1 MGTMTEVY
9 DQDFY
14 AWAIENAKLIRQRR
28 FSEVDVGHVA
38 EEIESMGR
46 IIKRALEHR
55 LTVLFAHLLKWEYQP
70 AFRSRSWRY
79 TIIEQRDAISDLL
92 EENPSLRANLP
103 AILAKAYKR
112 AIRDAAAETELKP
125 AIFPATCPWPLEQ
138 TLDEQFWP
146 E

>member
-14 AWAIENAKLIRQRR
+14 AWALKNAELIRQGRW
-28 FSEVDVGHVA
+28 SEVDTEHVA

-46 IIKRALEHR
+46 SIKRALEQR

-92 EENPSLRANLP
+92 EENPSLRAGLP
-103 AILAKAYKR
+103 TILAKVYKR
-112 AIRDAAAETELKP
+112 AVRNAADETELKSTV
-125 AIFPATCPWPLEQ
+125 FPANCPWPLEQ

>member
-14 AWAIENAKLIRQRR
+14 AWAIKNAELIRQGR
-28 FSEVDVGHVA
+28 FSEVDVEHVA

-46 IIKRALEHR
+46 SIKRALEHR

-92 EENPSLRANLP
+92 EENPSLKANLP

-125 AIFPATCPWPLEQ
+125 AVFPATCPWPLEQ

-146 E
+146 G